1 MKLPHASPDIGLR
14 KPGPFLPR
22 TVELCEPIG
31 FTLRRRP
38 SLMAVRAPG
47 NTAANFS

>member
-1 MKLPHASPDIGLR
+1 MPHASPDIGLT

-22 TVELCEPIG
+22 TAELCESIG
-31 FTLRRRP
+31 CTLRRRP
-38 SLMAVRAPG
+38 SFMAVRAPG